1 MKEAGKD
8 KRIYEVI
15 EKEIMSCEYLK
26 KEKELIIN
34 GISYLEIIKIYS
46 SFNVSTVPVID
57 VNEIYIEGDESEMSN
72 NLYTEDD
79 SKTQGK
85 YTIDDINKMIKTEE
99 KERLNKPDP
108 QLQKIKDALNE
119 NEFIKEEQKQM
130 EIELTQRKEF
140 KRKINEL
147 INQYIQNTDNLKI
160 NNETDN
166 QKVINQLPEKEKE
179 QELINKDKESFEV
192 KEEKPQKIKTKDEIK
207 PKKIQKKGLTSIKN
221 VQKIRKH
228 NLRPRIQSS
237 KAVDFIDEIQINR
250 VSDSKELMKKFG
262 NLGKETDR
270 K

>member
-1 MKEAGKD
+1 MKEVRKD

-15 EKEIMSCEYLK
+15 EKEVMSCEYLK

-46 SFNVSTVPVID
+46 SFNISTVPVID
-57 VNEIYIEGDESEMSN
+57 VNEIYIEGDESEISN
-72 NLYTEDD
+72 NLYMEDD
-79 SKTQGK
+79 SKIQGK

-99 KERLNKPDP
+99 KEILNEPDP
-108 QLQKIKDALNE
+108 QLQKIKDALKE
-119 NEFIKEEQKQM
+119 NEFIKEEQKQIVI
-130 EIELTQRKEF
+130 EITQRREF
-140 KRKINEL
+140 KRKMNEL
-147 INQYIQNTDNLKI
+147 INQYIQNTLSLKT
-160 NNETDN
+160 NEADN
-166 QKVINQLPEKEKE
+166 QKVVNQLTE
-179 QELINKDKESFEV
+179 QELINKDKEYFEV
-192 KEEKPQKIKTKDEIK
+192 KENKPQKIKTEDEIK
-207 PKKIQKKGLTSIKN
+207 PKKIPKKRLIPIKN
-221 VQKIRKH
+221 FQKIRKH